1 MVFSGVIDSVTR
13 SRAYYLSRVKRLS
26 IRTVAETCQIS
37 IGSVWRI

>member
-26 IRTVAETCQIS
+26 IRTLAEMCQIS